1 MPSSS
6 LTTNCS
12 KFQGM
17 FPPIVT
23 PLAQPD
29 QIDEAG
35 CERLLEHL
43 IAGGVDGIFLL
54 GSSGEIASLSHR
66 LRAELI
72 HQVCQIVNQRVPVL
86 VGITDN
92 SVVET
97 NKLAQAAA
105 EAGADGVVLTTP
117 FYFSVS
123 QAELVT
129 YVKAILQETELPL
142 LLYNMPAMTKVWF
155 EVETVAEL
163 AQIEQIVGIKDSSQD
178 IQYYRKLTSLKS
190 IRPDWAFFIGHEALL
205 AESLFAGGTGGV
217 NLGTNLFPHL
227 FANLMQAHR
236 DQDVLSV
243 KKYQAKIDQ
252 IETLYNVA
260 DRSLPLLP
268 LIAITKTALSIM
280 GICDDRLASPHHRC
294 TAEQRQQAAIVLE
307 RLNTELCG

>member
-1 MPSSS
+1 
-6 LTTNCS
+6 
-12 KFQGM
+12 M

-23 PLAQPD
+23 PLAGPD

-66 LRAELI
+66 LRAEFV
-72 HQVCQIVNQRVPVL
+72 QKACQIVNRRAPVL

-92 SVVET
+92 SIVET
-97 NKLAQAAA
+97 NRLAQAAA
-105 EAGADGVVLTTP
+105 EAGADGIVLTTP

-129 YVKAILQETELPL
+129 YVQAVLQETELPL
-142 LLYNMPAMTKVWF
+142 LLYNMPAMTKLWF
-155 EVETVAEL
+155 EFETVAEL

-178 IQYYRKLTSLKS
+178 INYYRKLTSLKS
-190 IRPDWAFFIGHEALL
+190 IRPDWAFFIGHETLL
-205 AESLFAGGTGGV
+205 AESLHAGGTGGV
-217 NLGTNLFPHL
+217 NLGTNLFPRL

-236 DQDVLSV
+236 ANDVSLV
-243 KKYQAKIDQ
+243 KSYQTKINQ
-252 IETLYNVA
+252 IEALYNVA

-307 RLNTELCG
+307 RLNTELGQ